1 MSKIGYIDITGT
13 IDANGGGFFDWGS
26 SCSAKDVQQALIDNK
41 DAEELIV
48 SINSGGGSCD
58 EGFAIYNLLTNSGK
72 KITTRAVGTC
82 ASIASVIFLAGSKR
96 EIFDNTQVMIHLPM
110 IMPYEP
116 LNETEIDKLKNQ
128 LAQEKDRI
136 LNLYVDRTGADRD
149 TLDSYMVDETYLTAD
164 QAIELKFATEIVKPI
179 MAVAKNKF
187 NMKIKPSNSALSTAF
202 KAFAK
207 VCNIEVIEITDEE
220 VVNVDLTT
228 TDGKVLSIN
237 PALEVGATVQMDGAD
252 APDADYTMESGEVIT
267 VVGGK
272 ITAIVTPASDDAKDT
287 EIANLKAELE
297 ALKSTNSQLTET
309 NNTLTADVANMK
321 EENEAVAKQVNDITA
336 HLKTL
341 NVDFKAVQTTNFNK
355 ENKPKEFDAEA
366 ERKRKAEFKAKAG
379 KIK

>member
-26 SCSAKDVQQALIDNK
+26 SCSAKDVQQALVDNK

-58 EGFAIYNLLTNSGK
+58 EGFAIFNLLTNSGK

-187 NMKIKPSNSALSTAF
+187 NMKINHNSNAA
-202 KAFAK
+202 KAVK
-207 VCNIEVIEITDEE
+207 VIASLLGVEITDEE
-220 VVNVDLTT
+220 VKNIDLTT
-228 TDGKVLSIN
+228 TDGKILSID

-252 APDADYTMESGEVIT
+252 APDGDYTMESGEVVT
-267 VVGGK
+267 VAGGK
-272 ITAIVTPASDDAKDT
+272 ITAIVPAASDDAKDT

-297 ALKSTNSQLTET
+297 ALKATNTQLTET

-341 NVDFKAVQTTNFNK
+341 NVDFKAVQTTNFNND
-355 ENKPKEFDAEA
+355 NKPTPYDAEA
-366 ERKRKAEFKAKAG
+366 EKKRKAEIKAKAG
-379 KIK
+379 KLK

>member
-136 LNLYVDRTGADRD
+136 LNLYVDRTGADRV

-187 NMKIKPSNSALSTAF
+187 NMKMNHNSNAA
-202 KAFAK
+202 KAVK
-207 VCNIEVIEITDEE
+207 VIASLLGVEITDEE
-220 VVNVDLTT
+220 VVNIDLTT

-272 ITAIVTPASDDAKDT
+272 ITAVVLPASDEAKDT

-297 ALKSTNSQLTET
+297 ALKATNSQLTET

>member
-26 SCSAKDVQQALIDNK
+26 SCSAKDVQQSLVDNK

-58 EGFAIYNLLTNSGK
+58 EGFAIFNLLTNSGK

-187 NMKIKPSNSALSTAF
+187 NMKINHNSNAA
-202 KAFAK
+202 KAVK
-207 VCNIEVIEITDEE
+207 VIASLLGVEITDEE
-220 VVNVDLTT
+220 VKNIDLTT
-228 TDGKVLSIN
+228 TDGKILSID

-252 APDADYTMESGEVIT
+252 APDGDYTMESGEVVT
-267 VVGGK
+267 VAGGK
-272 ITAIVTPASDDAKDT
+272 ITAIVPAASDDAKDT

-297 ALKSTNSQLTET
+297 ALKATNTQLTET

-355 ENKPKEFDAEA
+355 DNKPTPYDAEA
-366 ERKRKAEFKAKAG
+366 EKKRKAEIKAKAG
-379 KIK
+379 KLK